1 MASDSVKT
9 SGQAFRL
16 QELADRLGLEVL
28 GNGDYTVVG
37 LVPLAELGPAK
48 LAFVGAGK
56 RATDLP
62 SRERAG
68 ALILTPELAEKSAF
82 DGPALLAAD
91 PYAAYACLS
100 RLWAVPFSAAE
111 GVHTNAVVSGDA
123 RLGSRVSVGPNAV
136 IESGALIGDD
146 AIIGAGCYVG
156 NHVEVGSATDL
167 RPNVTLCPGTR
178 IGAQCLVQSGTVIGS
193 DGFGY
198 APVSGGWEK
207 IAQLGRVVIG
217 DRVEIGANCT
227 IDCGSIDNTVIE
239 SDVIIDN
246 LVHIAHNVQLGAGSA
261 LAGQVGIAGSAKLG
275 ARVLAGGQ
283 VGIAGHIRIN
293 DDVQLHGQAMVTG
306 DIEESGVYASGI
318 PAQPAR
324 DWRRMV
330 ARLKQLG
337 SLADTVK
344 RLARSADT
352 R

>member
-1 MASDSVKT
+1 MGSDSVKT
-9 SGQAFRL
+9 SGEGFRL
-16 QELADRLGLEVL
+16 SELADRFGLEVL
-28 GNGDYTVVG
+28 GSGDYTVNR
-37 LVPLAELGPAK
+37 LVPLDQLAPGA
-48 LAFVGAGK
+48 LAFVAAGK
-56 RATDLP
+56 RPADMP
-62 SRERAG
+62 SGDQG
-68 ALILTPELAEKSAF
+68 ALILTPALAEKAAF
-82 DGPALLAAD
+82 GGPALLAAD
-91 PYAAYACLS
+91 PYAAYAVLS
-100 RLWAVPFSAAE
+100 RVWAVPFRATGGIHDSAVIDPEATL
-111 GVHTNAVVSGDA
+111 GA
-123 RLGSRVSVGPNAV
+123 RVTVGPHAIIEAGAV
-136 IESGALIGDD
+136 IGDD
-146 AIIGAGCYVG
+146 VVVGAGCYLG
-156 NHVEVGSATDL
+156 RSTDIGPRTEL

-178 IGAQCLVQSGTVIGS
+178 IGSDCLVQSGTVIGS

-198 APVSGGWEK
+198 APVPGGWEK

-246 LVHIAHNVQLGAGSA
+246 LVHIAHNVHVGAGSA

-283 VGIAGHIRIN
+283 VGIAGHIRIH

-306 DIEESGVYASGI
+306 NLDEPGVYASGI

-337 SLADTVK
+337 SLAETVR
-344 RLARSADT
+344 RLARGTDSH
-352 R
+352 